1 MIELRMYIM
10 RLCLSLY
17 KGYQKSL
24 EIQKYFKQSKNI
36 KRMDNL
42 EYHENVGMKI
52 ISRRW
57 GKLWGKDYKKAVHLL
72 IKILNISQSFLLD
85 FHINTHILSYTLP
98 SICGHMRF
106 LVNFHYGF
114 NIREGDFFD
123 SFKSLT
129 QNFFNTGINLENSI
143 FPYSLCNFHVIL
155 IKASFTSNL
164 SVFKFPHIF

>member
-1 MIELRMYIM
+1 
-10 RLCLSLY
+10 
-17 KGYQKSL
+17 
-24 EIQKYFKQSKNI
+24 
-36 KRMDNL
+36 MDNL

-129 QNFFNTGINLENSI
+129 
-143 FPYSLCNFHVIL
+143 
-155 IKASFTSNL
+155 
-164 SVFKFPHIF
+164 